1 MLINKVL
8 NNNVVTI
15 IDNNQESVVMGR
27 GIAFQ
32 KKKGDEIDEDKIEKI
47 FILKD
52 KSINKKLIDLI
63 NDISVENLQIVEEII
78 KYAEN
83 KLDTKLN
90 ENIYLTLTD
99 HIGFAISR
107 LKNNLEMKN
116 ALLWDIKRLHKD
128 EFSIGLKALEIV
140 KDRLD
145 VELPEDEAAS
155 IALHI
160 LNAELNQDMPDVVNM
175 INLIDEILKMV
186 KYHFNIDFDEES
198 INYYRF
204 ITHLKFFAQRLT
216 SGRYY
221 EDEDNELFEMIK
233 LKYPKA
239 YKCTKKIE
247 GFIKQKYDN
256 TLTKEEKL
264 YLTVH
269 IARVI
274 KENN

>member
-116 ALLWDIKRLHKD
+116 ALLCDIKRLHKD